1 MSNTS
6 EALHVAVG
14 VITNPQGQVLIAKR
28 PTHVHQ
34 GDLWEFPGGKLEP
47 GEDVQMALRRELQEE
62 LDIQVQSCRPLGT
75 IRYAYPERT
84 VLLDI
89 HRVDAFA
96 GEPRGREGQPI
107 KWVDIEQLRQH
118 TFPAANQGIIHMLEL
133 PDYCLITGK
142 FASIED
148 FENKLRVSLQHG
160 IRLVQLRAKELEISA
175 QIDLAKK
182 ALDLCQE
189 YEAKLLLN
197 PSLGHG
203 HGVDVAGV
211 QLTSQQLFEFDTR
224 PVASDKLLSAS
235 VHNASELRQA
245 EKLQADFVLLSPVL
259 PTASHPD
266 AEALGWEN
274 FQQLVKQAH
283 CPVYALGGVNAS
295 HLQQA
300 RACGAHGIAAISA
313 FWGAAS

>member
-1 MSNTS
+1 MGNTS

-14 VITNPQGQVLIAKR
+14 VITNPLGQVLIAKR

-34 GDLWEFPGGKLEP
+34 GDLWEFPGGKLES
-47 GEDVQMALRRELQEE
+47 GEDVKAALHRELLEE
-62 LDIQVQSCRPLGT
+62 LDIKVQSCRPLGK
-75 IRYAYPERT
+75 IRYDYPERS

-89 HRVDAFA
+89 HRVDAFE

-107 KWVDIEQLRQH
+107 KWVDIEQLRQYA
-118 TFPAANQGIIHMLEL
+118 FPAANQGIIHMLEL

-142 FASIED
+142 FVSVED
-148 FENKLRVSLQHG
+148 FENKLRASLQRG

-197 PSLGHG
+197 PSIGHEYG
-203 HGVDVAGV
+203 LDVAGV
-211 QLTSQQLFEFDTR
+211 QLTSQQLFEFDER
-224 PVASDKLLSAS
+224 PIASDKLLSVS
-235 VHNASELRQA
+235 VHNIDELRQA

-259 PTASHPD
+259 PTTSHPD
-266 AEALGWEN
+266 TKAMGWQS

-313 FWGAAS
+313 FWGAGS